1 MPKSFK
7 GFLVSL
13 CALTIAA
20 TVHAARKVDIAVYTE
35 TVQWI
40 AQGQAQGEA
49 DAFIA
54 AVKGKPGIGEVAN
67 IGMKDLEGWTKAH
80 TQKNGGHMIVLYG
93 DFPPT
98 IYPDNNAKPDGSI
111 AEEFLDAGNTFAN
124 SADYF
129 FWGLNGRNKEGGLQ
143 NMMDIPG
150 ITMWGDNTAMKR
162 TKEGEKYAPS
172 IPKDYTVDRPFHVD
186 ELKGDWVMEIGFG
199 TLTGDQ
205 NANRCDPCIIYNK
218 TTNGR
223 LIQVFQTN
231 SLRYPDG
238 KVLAEIVLNYY
249 LDRIG
254 ALAVDPQDK
263 ISVTWGDLKRR

>member
-1 MPKSFK
+1 MPKTRWAVI
-7 GFLVSL
+7 GCL
-13 CALTIAA
+13 CALAVA
-20 TVHAARKVDIAVYTE
+20 SSVHAANKVDIFVYTE

-49 DAFIA
+49 DTFMA
-54 AVKGKPGIGEVAN
+54 AVKGKPGIGEVVN
-67 IGMKDLEGWTKAH
+67 LGMKDIEGWTKAH
-80 TQKNGGHMIVLYG
+80 TQKNAGHMIVLYG

-98 IYPDNNAKPDGSI
+98 IYPDKNAKPDGSL

-129 FWGLNGRNKEGGLQ
+129 FWGLNGRNEEGGLK
-143 NMMDIPG
+143 NMMDIPA
-150 ITMWGDNTAMKR
+150 ITMWGDNTPMKR
-162 TKEGEKYAPS
+162 TKEAEKIAPDV
-172 IPKDYTVDRPFHVD
+172 PKDFTTDRPFHVD
-186 ELKGDWVMEIGFG
+186 ELKGDWVMELGLG

-205 NANRCDPCIIYNK
+205 NTTRCDPCVIHNK
-218 TTNGR
+218 ATNGR

-238 KVLAEIVLNYY
+238 KVLAQIVLNFY
-249 LDRIG
+249 LDRVG

-263 ISVTWGDLKRR
+263 VSVAWGDLKRR